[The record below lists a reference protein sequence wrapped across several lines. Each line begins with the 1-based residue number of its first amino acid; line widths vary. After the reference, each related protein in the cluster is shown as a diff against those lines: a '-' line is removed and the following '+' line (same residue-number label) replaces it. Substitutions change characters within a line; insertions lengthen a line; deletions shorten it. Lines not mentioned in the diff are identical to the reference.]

1 MVMTMTNALG
11 RLEPVDPR
19 GVWPSEA
26 HDFTPW
32 LLANAQALSEAV
44 GMDLDLEAAEHPVGG
59 FSLDLIGVDAATGDR
74 VIVENQLEASD
85 HSHLGQ
91 ILTYAGGTYP
101 ANVLWLSTSFR
112 EEHRAALEWLNER
125 TDERTRFFAVRIQ
138 VVQIGTS
145 PPAPLFTLVVQPNDW
160 GKRVRVNV
168 GTRGLKWTED
178 DFFHALSDKDDQ
190 VAQAA
195 RALYEHT
202 RTVVPGG
209 GCTGARVRIHR

>member
-1 MVMTMTNALG
+1 MTMTNALG

-32 LLANAQALSEAV
+32 LLASAQALSEAV

-101 ANVLWLSTSFR
+101 ANVLWLATSFR
-112 EEHRAALEWLNER
+112 EEHRVALEWLN
-125 TDERTRFFAVRIQ
+125 
-138 VVQIGTS
+138 
-145 PPAPLFTLVVQPNDW
+145 
-160 GKRVRVNV
+160 
-168 GTRGLKWTED
+168 
-178 DFFHALSDKDDQ
+178 
-190 VAQAA
+190 
-195 RALYEHT
+195 
-202 RTVVPGG
+202 
-209 GCTGARVRIHR
+209 